1 MEYKF
6 VDDEY
11 VSAMINIVHKLQQLS
26 IANTYAERIRK
37 QQLWQAAIKQ
47 IKYWI
52 EDAGVVK
59 IDDIDMH
66 HQMIA
71 YDTAM
76 KLYRKSK

>member
-1 MEYKF
+1 MEYRF

-11 VSAMINIVHKLQQLS
+11 VSAMMNIVHQLQQLS
-26 IANTYAERIRK
+26 ITNTIDESTRK
-37 QQLWQAAIKQ
+37 QQLWQAAVKQ

-66 HQMIA
+66 QQNIA
-71 YDTAM
+71 YSIAM
-76 KLYRKSK
+76 SQRKAPK